1 MLKGI
6 DIILYEKTKTGEDG
20 FHDPIYEESPV
31 TVHNVL
37 VGQPTAEEITTEL
50 QLTGRRIAYTL
61 AIPKGDTHNWDNVR
75 VAFFGQTFRTC
86 GGAVRKG
93 VRQLL
98 QSPEMENA
106 LTGIAFAAQNRLGE
120 GYKAS
125 YYKASTRVVAKVSA
139 ESPAARKENA
149 DTNSILKALK

>member
-1 MLKGI
+1 M
-6 DIILYEKTKTGEDG
+6 
-20 FHDPIYEESPV
+20 
-31 TVHNVL
+31 
-37 VGQPTAEEITTEL
+37 
-50 QLTGRRIAYTL
+50 
-61 AIPKGDTHNWDNVR
+61 
-75 VAFFGQTFRTC
+75 
-86 GGAVRKG
+86 
-93 VRQLL
+93 RQLL

-125 YYKASTRVVAKVSA
+125 YYKAGTRVVAKVSA

>member
-1 MLKGI
+1 MSK
-6 DIILYEKTKTGEDG
+6 
-20 FHDPIYEESPV
+20 V
-31 TVHNVL
+31 TIKLN
-37 VGQPTAEEITTEL
+37 
-50 QLTGRRIAYTL
+50 
-61 AIPKGDTHNWDNVR
+61 
-75 VAFFGQTFRTC
+75 
-86 GGAVRKG
+86 RKG

-98 QSPEMENA
+98 KSPEMENA

-125 YYKASTRVVAKVSA
+125 YYKVDTRVVAKVSA

>member
-1 MLKGI
+1 MSK
-6 DIILYEKTKTGEDG
+6 
-20 FHDPIYEESPV
+20 V
-31 TVHNVL
+31 TIKLN
-37 VGQPTAEEITTEL
+37 
-50 QLTGRRIAYTL
+50 
-61 AIPKGDTHNWDNVR
+61 
-75 VAFFGQTFRTC
+75 
-86 GGAVRKG
+86 RKG

-98 QSPEMENA
+98 QSPEMENS

-139 ESPAARKENA
+139 

>member
-1 MLKGI
+1 MSK
-6 DIILYEKTKTGEDG
+6 
-20 FHDPIYEESPV
+20 V
-31 TVHNVL
+31 TIKLN
-37 VGQPTAEEITTEL
+37 
-50 QLTGRRIAYTL
+50 
-61 AIPKGDTHNWDNVR
+61 
-75 VAFFGQTFRTC
+75 
-86 GGAVRKG
+86 RKG

-120 GYKAS
+120 GYRAS
-125 YYKASTRVVAKVSA
+125 YYKAGTRVVAKVSA

>member
-1 MLKGI
+1 MSK
-6 DIILYEKTKTGEDG
+6 
-20 FHDPIYEESPV
+20 V
-31 TVHNVL
+31 TIKLN
-37 VGQPTAEEITTEL
+37 
-50 QLTGRRIAYTL
+50 
-61 AIPKGDTHNWDNVR
+61 
-75 VAFFGQTFRTC
+75 
-86 GGAVRKG
+86 RKG

-149 DTNSILKALK
+149 DTKPPPRTFQVCCKAGRRRPTRACWAPPARWSLP

>member
-1 MLKGI
+1 MRLSVPP
-6 DIILYEKTKTGEDG
+6 L
-20 FHDPIYEESPV
+20 HRLWRRPQ
-31 TVHNVL
+31 HHL
-37 VGQPTAEEITTEL
+37 QPHRHQDRRGPRL
-50 QLTGRRIAYTL
+50 QHRRVKL
-61 AIPKGDTHNWDNVR
+61 N
-75 VAFFGQTFRTC
+75 
-86 GGAVRKG
+86 RKG

>member
-1 MLKGI
+1 MSK
-6 DIILYEKTKTGEDG
+6 
-20 FHDPIYEESPV
+20 V
-31 TVHNVL
+31 TIKLN
-37 VGQPTAEEITTEL
+37 
-50 QLTGRRIAYTL
+50 
-61 AIPKGDTHNWDNVR
+61 
-75 VAFFGQTFRTC
+75 
-86 GGAVRKG
+86 RKG

-120 GYKAS
+120 GYS
-125 YYKASTRVVAKVSA
+125 YYTADTRVVAKVSA

>member
-1 MLKGI
+1 MIIRIRLPSCPLFEGI
-6 DIILYEKTKTGEDG
+6 APEALLEELARLQAAERKYKAGETLLAAGSPTSRMGLVLEGELHAILPLPQG
-20 FHDPIYEESPV
+20 
-31 TVHNVL
+31 
-37 VGQPTAEEITTEL
+37 
-50 QLTGRRIAYTL
+50 
-61 AIPKGDTHNWDNVR
+61 
-75 VAFFGQTFRTC
+75 
-86 GGAVRKG
+86 
-93 VRQLL
+93 RQLL